1 MARRIPVAAMLI
13 LLVLL
18 LAGCG
23 ILGGRRDQAEQE
35 RAARDAAQR
44 EIERQLRREA
54 GVTRVDVHYT
64 KDFSTAGGITVV
76 VVFEAD
82 QKVDLERFL
91 DVEERVVWQSTL
103 APLTGMDLTASD
115 TADPPRV
122 HGRLVSITPEERERL
137 DAKYGPRPV
146 APTGSG

>member
-1 MARRIPVAAMLI
+1 MPCRISVAALLI
-13 LLVLL
+13 PLVLL
-18 LAGCG
+18 MAGCS
-23 ILGGRRDQAEQE
+23 ILGGSRDRAEQE

-54 GVTRVDVHYT
+54 GVTEVDIRYT
-64 KDFSTAGGITVV
+64 KDFSTVGGITVV

-91 DVEERVVWQSTL
+91 DVEERIVWQSTL

-122 HGRLVSITPEERERL
+122 HGRLVSITPEERARL

-146 APTGSG
+146 ATTGSS